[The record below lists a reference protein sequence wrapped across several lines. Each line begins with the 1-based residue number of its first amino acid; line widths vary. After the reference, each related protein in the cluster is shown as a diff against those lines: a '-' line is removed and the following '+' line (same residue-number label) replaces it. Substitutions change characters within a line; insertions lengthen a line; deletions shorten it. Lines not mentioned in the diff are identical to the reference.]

1 MSGVQS
7 YINWDTNN
15 QVKDFVGVILM
26 IFLTLIIFFKCV
38 NGAHF
43 FLLFFKIWHNIFGKL
58 YLKQKT
64 QASVGKKFQPEQN
77 KPACTIL
84 K

>member
-1 MSGVQS
+1 ME
-7 YINWDTNN
+7 
-15 QVKDFVGVILM
+15 
-26 IFLTLIIFFKCV
+26 
-38 NGAHF
+38 HF
-43 FLLFFKIWHNIFGKL
+43 FLLLFFKIWHNIFGKL

>member
-1 MSGVQS
+1 MEH
-7 YINWDTNN
+7 I
-15 QVKDFVGVILM
+15 
-26 IFLTLIIFFKCV
+26 
-38 NGAHF
+38 

-64 QASVGKKFQPEQN
+64 QTSVGKKVQPEQN